1 MTNASVSSATSGP
14 ACSAR
19 VPILPV
25 RYAIVPRTGDAPAC
39 RYADAGFNLEQ
50 GFAPLQHS
58 AYTLRAVRPGYV
70 YVFMKGPL
78 GEKLVIHEHVG
89 AGLYKE
95 MRYQGLE
102 DYHRR
107 ERYLSGQST
116 GWVWAD
122 TCQDTAKEVWI
133 GYSPHLWTNAITAR
147 ITGSA
152 ALRKR
157 HMRQLDMAELVS
169 GNPAPSTQPHVLPVS
184 ALQTWVEDFKPTER
198 RMPLTWSSDP
208 V

>member
-1 MTNASVSSATSGP
+1 MTNASVSRATSGP

-107 ERYLSGQST
+107 ERYLSGQSI
-116 GWVWAD
+116 GWV
-122 TCQDTAKEVWI
+122 
-133 GYSPHLWTNAITAR
+133 
-147 ITGSA
+147 
-152 ALRKR
+152 
-157 HMRQLDMAELVS
+157 
-169 GNPAPSTQPHVLPVS
+169 
-184 ALQTWVEDFKPTER
+184 
-198 RMPLTWSSDP
+198 
-208 V
+208 